1 MGAAK
6 VQMIEHSVGSR
17 QSHTSEAGA
26 TTGHEWRSVPALRGH
41 HLRVFVSALV
51 PFLAMP
57 VFGEDGGQPSASMIL
72 FALVMSA
79 PTVWFMY
86 RAYQHC
92 RFHITTV
99 ANDNLEAIAQFAA
112 ALSHAK
118 SELLIHDDGDKV
130 KGLVYDHD
138 ATIQAIRDRLNE
150 CPELQIKCL
159 LNFNDGVKVTGLVD
173 EFGERFRVR
182 YLHQRPADDVH
193 FKIADRGK
201 WAYLSTH
208 RKGDIERD
216 GEVFDGT
223 RANARV
229 RRHYVGDLLDV
240 FDGAFEMAHA
250 K

>member
-1 MGAAK
+1 
-6 VQMIEHSVGSR
+6 MIEHSVGNR
-17 QSHTSEAGA
+17 QSHTLEAGA
-26 TTGHEWRSVPALRGH
+26 TTGREWRSVPVLRGGY
-41 HLRVFVSALV
+41 LQALVSALV

-57 VFGEDGGQPSASMIL
+57 VFAEDGGQSSAPMIL

-92 RFHITTV
+92 RFHIATV
-99 ANDNLEAIAQFAA
+99 ANDNLEAIAQFTA

-118 SELLIHDDGDKV
+118 NELLIHDDGDKV
-130 KGLVYDHD
+130 EGSVYDHD
-138 ATIQAIRDRLNE
+138 STIQAIRDRLNE
-150 CPELQIKCL
+150 CPGLRIKCL
-159 LNFNDGVKVTGLVD
+159 LNFNDGVRVTKLGD

-208 RKGDIERD
+208 RKGDTERD

-223 RANARV
+223 RANAHV
-229 RRHYVGDLLDV
+229 RRHYVGDLLEV
-240 FDGAFEMAHA
+240 FDDAFEKAHA